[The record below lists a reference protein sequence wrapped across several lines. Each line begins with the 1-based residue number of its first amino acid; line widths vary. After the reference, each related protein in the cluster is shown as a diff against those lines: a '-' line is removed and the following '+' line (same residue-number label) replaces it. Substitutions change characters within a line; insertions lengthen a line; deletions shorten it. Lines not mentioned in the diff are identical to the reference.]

1 MTIGMRDF
9 ESFMNAIDECVTKGL
24 CFEAYTDNLQIR
36 LTGGH

>member
-1 MTIGMRDF
+1 MIIYCHDF
-9 ESFMNAIDECVTKGL
+9 ESFMNTIGECVTKGL